1 MRKDRVSPLKRAVI
15 YSVVGFCFEVVFSAV
30 HDAARS
36 KPIRFRTS
44 PWMFPIYALILPLY
58 EPLHDRSRGRSAVVR
73 GAVYGSGTLMVEYGT
88 GALLRRGTGEAPW
101 DYSYA
106 KRHVHGLI
114 RPEYF
119 FLWAS
124 AGLALERLHDVLTEE
139 GRSGGL

>member
-1 MRKDRVSPLKRAVI
+1 MRKDRVTPLKRAVT
-15 YSVVGFCFEVVFSAV
+15 YSVVGFCYEVAFSAV
-30 HDAARS
+30 HDAARR
-36 KPIRFRTS
+36 KRIHFRTS

-58 EPLHDRSRGRSAVVR
+58 EPLHDRLRGRSPFVR
-73 GAVYGSGTLMVEYGT
+73 GAVYGGGTLVVEYST
-88 GALLRRGTGEAPW
+88 GALLRKATGEAPW

-124 AGLALERLHDVLTEE
+124 AGLALERLHDALTQE
-139 GRSGGL
+139 G

>member
-1 MRKDRVSPLKRAVI
+1 MRRDRARPLERAVI
-15 YSVVGFCFEVVFSAV
+15 YSFVGFGYEVAFSAI

-58 EPLHDRSRGRSAVVR
+58 EPLHDRLRGRSPVVR
-73 GAVYGSGTLMVEYGT
+73 GAVYGGGTLAVEYGT
-88 GALLRRGTGEAPW
+88 GALLRKVTGEAPW

-119 FLWAS
+119 FLWAP

-139 GRSGGL
+139 V